1 MRLLGR
7 EHIRRIKNCQPEQ
20 LDAAELRAVCEMAEL
35 HRQHVR
41 HNERRKQQIERTA
54 HSKNQYMSIE
64 EAGKVWRILN
74 SRAEIDRK
82 RGLKLSRAIAN
93 ELIFLL
99 MTEAGLRVQEVCD
112 LTFEGSPVEHEGC
125 YLDFVGKGNKQR
137 IVTTSDE
144 LAGRLTEYGKARRH
158 ALGGRYRDELPLLAN
173 ERGRAFKRDAIY
185 RRMKRIGLK
194 AGIMRTRKR
203 KSGTFFSPHKCRH
216 TSALWLLDTCDNM
229 ELVKDQLGHTS
240 VDTTSIYA
248 RTLAASRKPHV
259 ERLHNRLFGNGNGEN
274 EQ

>member
-7 EHIRRIKNCQPEQ
+7 EHIRRIKNREPGQ

-41 HNERRKQQIERTA
+41 HLERRGRQVERTA

-64 EAGKVWRILN
+64 EAQKVWHILN
-74 SRAEIDRK
+74 SRADTDRK
-82 RGLKLSRAIAN
+82 RGLKLSRAVAN

-112 LTFEGSPVEHEGC
+112 LTFEGSPVEHGGS

-137 IVTTSDE
+137 IVTISSE
-144 LAGRLTEYGKARRH
+144 LTQRLTDYGAARRRI
-158 ALGGRYRDELPLLAN
+158 LGGRYRDDLPILAN
-173 ERGRAFKRDAIY
+173 EKGRAFKRDAIY
-185 RRMKRIGLK
+185 HRMKRIGRL

-216 TSALWLLDTCDNM
+216 TAALWLLDTCDNM
-229 ELVKDQLGHTS
+229 ELVKDQLGHAKI
-240 VDTTSIYA
+240 DTTAIYA
-248 RTLAASRKPHV
+248 RTLAERRKPSV
-259 ERLHNRLFGNGNGEN
+259 DRLHNRLFGGGNGEN